1 MIHSRCLYVC
11 MVFACAGQ
19 ITHEVQQYVH
29 LYCEQIHILIFK
41 SRDTP
46 LTMKDLPELPKKD
59 EEEAEE

>member
-1 MIHSRCLYVC
+1 